1 MNSRRIRRGAAL
13 LLAMIILATLSAW
26 AVAICSSSGVNVQLA
41 ENQRKADGARASAE
55 SGLEIMRFWLGRF
68 SADGKTDHGDVFEM
82 LANSANSHS
91 LQADLDENGISNITT
106 DYTGSTITV
115 PSVTLDSLKGQS
127 FSVQITQVGEVG
139 AEMLQVDVTGT
150 YGSLTKTLRANYQFG
165 TRPHTVFDYGVATK
179 GPLSLAGNIDLEG
192 VNVSVES
199 DVYIESPGSN
209 LALSIT
215 GNSHI
220 DGDVHIANGLAT
232 VDLQGGQASIGG
244 ETGQAA
250 IDNHV
255 SFGVPMEEFPEPDP
269 GSFEQYAVNTV
280 DSSTDTT
287 SDATFENVRIVA
299 GTNPTFSGHVTLK
312 GVVFIETPNVVTFT
326 GGSTVTAIIVG
337 DGSLE
342 DDSGTNQIKFDGNV
356 ESHCVS
362 ELPNE
367 AQFEGLRDETGTFIV
382 APGFHLSFGGS
393 FDALS
398 GAIAGNGIEFRGNA
412 GGTINGSVINYS
424 DDDMPMRGNSDLLFN
439 RSGTVKIPA
448 GFIAEIVLRYDP
460 SSYSEVTN

>member
-26 AVAICSSSGVNVQLA
+26 AVSICSSSGVNVQLA

-68 SADGKTDHGDVFEM
+68 SAPGKTDHGDVFEM

-91 LQADLDENGISNITT
+91 LQADLTGNGISNITT

-127 FSVQITQVGEVG
+127 FSVQIIQVG

-179 GPLSLAGNIDLEG
+179 GPLSLAGNIELEG

-199 DVYIESPGSN
+199 DVYIESACSN
-209 LALSIT
+209 LALSII

-220 DGDVHIANGLAT
+220 AGDVHIANGLAT
-232 VDLQGGQASIGG
+232 VDLQGGQASIGF

-269 GSFEQYAVNTV
+269 GIFEQYAVNTV

-342 DDSGTNQIKFDGNV
+342 DNSRTNQINFIGNV

-362 ELPNE
+362 TLPNE

-382 APGFHLSFGGS
+382 APGFGLSFGGS

-398 GAIAGNGIEFRGNA
+398 GAIAGNGVEFFGNA
-412 GGTINGSVINYS
+412 GGIINGSVINYS
-424 DDDMPMRGNSDLLFN
+424 DDKMPMTGNSDLLFN

-460 SSYSEVTN
+460 SSYSEVAI

>member
-26 AVAICSSSGVNVQLA
+26 AVSICSSSGVNVQLA

-68 SADGKTDHGDVFEM
+68 SAPGKTDHGAVFGM
-82 LANSANSHS
+82 LANS
-91 LQADLDENGISNITT
+91 LQADLATNGISNITA
-106 DYTGSTITV
+106 DYTTGGSTITV
-115 PSVTLDSLKGQS
+115 PSVTLDSLKGQG
-127 FSVQITQVGEVG
+127 FSVQITQVG
-139 AEMLQVDVTGT
+139 AETLQVDVTGT
-150 YGSLTKTLRANYQFG
+150 CGSFTKTLRANYQFG

-179 GPLSLAGNIDLEG
+179 GPLSLAGNIELEG

-199 DVYIESPGSN
+199 DVYIESSSSN
-209 LALSIT
+209 LALSII

-220 DGDVHIANGLAT
+220 AGDVHIANALAT

-269 GSFEQYAVNTV
+269 GSFEQYVVVNTV

-342 DDSGTNQIKFDGNV
+342 DNSGTNQINFIGNV

-398 GAIAGNGIEFRGNA
+398 GAIAGNGIEFFGNA

-424 DDDMPMRGNSDLLFN
+424 NDDMPMTGNSDLLFN

-460 SSYSEVTN
+460 SSYSEVAI